1 MEHTH
6 YSKLVKDIFK
16 VDIMISMGCEVG
28 SPYIGKEFDEN
39 WKLADPTGKD
49 DALFRK
55 IIKKIED
62 KIKKLSY

>member
-28 SPYIGKEFDEN
+28 CPYIGKEFDE
-39 WKLADPTGKD
+39 KLI
-49 DALFRK
+49 LQVEMMLYLERLLRK
-55 IIKKIED
+55 S
-62 KIKKLSY
+62 KIK